1 VASLEGKHVEEMQD
15 IHQRPLRIMGL
26 WGLSFGSD
34 AKAGAATTLYFA
46 AGPNDGNYGLFGKIV
61 PVDTEQR
68 GNND

>member
-1 VASLEGKHVEEMQD
+1 MQD

-34 AKAGAATTLYFA
+34 SKAGPASTLYFT
-46 AGPNDGNYGLFGKIV
+46 AGPNDGNYGLLGKLV
-61 PVDTEQR
+61 PVADEQR